1 MVQIGKR
8 LLLQHRKLFGNIM
21 RITRRQLRQVIR
33 EELLRELVTDET
45 LNVDPQEKQS
55 EESVASSRM
64 LAVAASRLA
73 AEIALGFTPAG
84 VLVDAGYL
92 YDAIVNKP
100 DDKAYLAM
108 AMVGFIPGLGDLA
121 KAARVGGKTSKAGI
135 KLMKAT
141 GEIAHTARAISQL
154 RLALG
159 RNIDNLLMRHQ
170 EILDGATQIQRQTIA
185 PLDVSSRLQSLRAS
199 LNTFK
204 TTQDPVALKSVA
216 STIQDSLNSGIAG
229 GLRRPPEPRFVNVR
243 ATYNHNRIVDQINQ
257 FNRSQSQLVRELS
270 EFLSHIEGSSLL
282 P

>member
-55 EESVASSRM
+55 EESVASSRI
-64 LAVAASRLA
+64 LAAAASRLA

>member
-1 MVQIGKR
+1 
-8 LLLQHRKLFGNIM
+8 M

-185 PLDVSSRLQSLRAS
+185 PLDVSSRLQSLRVS

-216 STIQDSLNSGIAG
+216 STIKDSLNSGIAG
-229 GLRRPPEPRFVNVR
+229 GLHRPPEPRFASDSVLWH
-243 ATYNHNRIVDQINQ
+243 HNRIVDQINQ
-257 FNRSQSQLVRELS
+257 FNLSQSQLVRELS

>member
-1 MVQIGKR
+1 MPVGMKR
-8 LLLQHRKLFGNIM
+8 SEY
-21 RITRRQLRQVIR
+21 RQLEDTQ
-33 EELLRELVTDET
+33 TDAH
-45 LNVDPQEKQS
+45 S
-55 EESVASSRM
+55 I
-64 LAVAASRLA
+64 LA

-216 STIQDSLNSGIAG
+216 STIKDSLNSGIAG
-229 GLRRPPEPRFVNVR
+229 GLHRPPEPRFVSDSVLWH
-243 ATYNHNRIVDQINQ
+243 HNRIVDQINQ
-257 FNRSQSQLVRELS
+257 FNLSQSQLVRELS

>member
-121 KAARVGGKTSKAGI
+121 KAARAGGKTSEAGI

-257 FNRSQSQLVRELS
+257 FNLSQSQLVRELS